1 MRIRAT
7 LLHMAESE
15 IKKIIPPYVMDDI
28 KQKDPKPL
36 FRAYVVGQEGQAEA
50 NWVGIGKL
58 VKTWFASAI
67 GSIVKKLWP
76 GLEIFHNHGETNE
89 HEGRTQ
95 IGEVAGSK
103 ASIIDDKTSA
113 VAVAYI
119 YPEYRE
125 LPLDV
130 ASIEVEVNLDES
142 MANEGVHADD
152 VAEVTGIALGNSK
165 VNRPGF
171 PGATLLGE
179 LQAMAEKIGIE
190 HEIPNRLQ
198 LGFSV
203 NNTDQQDKL
212 KLVEE
217 A

>member
-1 MRIRAT
+1 MRIRAI

-50 NWVGIGKL
+50 NWVGVGKL

-76 GLEIFHNHGETNE
+76 GLKIFHNHSETNE

-103 ASIIDDKTSA
+103 ATMIDDKTSA
-113 VAVAYI
+113 IAVAYI

-130 ASIEVEVNLDES
+130 ASIEVEVNIDPTIPD
-142 MANEGVHADD
+142 GVHADD
-152 VAEVTGIALGNSK
+152 VADVTGIALGNSK

-179 LQAMAEKIGIE
+179 LQAMAEKSGIG
-190 HEIPNRLQ
+190 HEIPNKLK